1 MKKWMLVL
9 FVALFVLPCSRD
21 AEAAGRKKKGK
32 NAVTAKVAEKKSAYD
47 KLFQKK
53 SCETVKSNFITLHK
67 VDGKLYFEIP
77 VKYLG
82 REMLFASTLTST
94 SSNDFCDVGYKQ
106 NDPLHVRFTKIDSTI
121 YLNEVNAFV
130 TSNPKEPSLKKA
142 IDKNFADA
150 VLYSYKIAAY
160 TPDSTAVVIDVTPIF
175 TTDMKE
181 FAFLPT
187 TIMGL
192 IQLNS
197 VFNKDGV
204 ALGEVKA
211 FDDNLSVKSMLSY
224 KVSLKFMSFSFL
236 DNMPLT
242 ATVTRSLLLLPEE
255 KMRPR
260 ISDSRVGIFITSKQ
274 HVSTERDGIQDYTL
288 ANRWRMEPKDMA
300 AFQRGE
306 LVEPVKPIVFYI
318 DDAFPEL
325 WKQPIKEGT
334 LRWNEAFEKIGFKN
348 AVQVR
353 DFPKDDPEFDPDN
366 LKYSCIR
373 YLPSSTANA
382 MGPSWVDPT
391 TGEIVNASVLV
402 YNDVIR
408 LINNWRFVQTAQID
422 PSVRTKKMPDDIVK
436 ESIAYVVAHEVGH
449 TLGLMHNMSASA
461 AYPVDSLRSAK
472 FTQKYGTTPSIMD
485 YARFNYVAQ
494 PEDKGVKL
502 TPPNLGI
509 YDEYVIKW
517 LYTPLYGLS
526 AKEEQAMLE
535 SWIDEHAGDPI
546 YRYGK
551 QQVIARYDP
560 SALEEDLGDDA
571 IKAGDYGIKNLKYIV
586 ANMNNWFVD
595 DTDGSHRENL
605 YNELGNQYYRYLKN
619 VMHNVGGIYLTE
631 VKPGTA
637 GKTFQSVPKELQRN
651 SFVWVIKQLKNSDW
665 LHNTGLT
672 DQFGLRVALPPIVC
686 YYTATELLGT
696 YKNVVL
702 SAHVSQDPY
711 TLKAYFD
718 DLYNHVWENA
728 IKGRKPTSGEK
739 ILQRL
744 VVDQAAD
751 VITKKSKLVKVL
763 ADPDEGLGMENAFM
777 PSVDEIVAYGL
788 DPTGLV
794 GQYQNE
800 LRELEQVHGKGLVAK
815 QLTSFGH
822 GYDWQYRVN
831 TRTIDDSKTY
841 FYAYA
846 LRVKNLLNSRLASA
860 DSDTKAHYQTML
872 YALDEALNA
881 LNKK

>member
-1 MKKWMLVL
+1 MV
-9 FVALFVLPCSRD
+9 
-21 AEAAGRKKKGK
+21 
-32 NAVTAKVAEKKSAYD
+32 
-47 KLFQKK
+47 
-53 SCETVKSNFITLHK
+53 
-67 VDGKLYFEIP
+67 
-77 VKYLG
+77 
-82 REMLFASTLTST
+82 
-94 SSNDFCDVGYKQ
+94 
-106 NDPLHVRFTKIDSTI
+106 
-121 YLNEVNAFV
+121 
-130 TSNPKEPSLKKA
+130 
-142 IDKNFADA
+142 
-150 VLYSYKIAAY
+150 
-160 TPDSTAVVIDVTPIF
+160 
-175 TTDMKE
+175 
-181 FAFLPT
+181 
-187 TIMGL
+187 
-192 IQLNS
+192 
-197 VFNKDGV
+197 
-204 ALGEVKA
+204 
-211 FDDNLSVKSMLSY
+211 
-224 KVSLKFMSFSFL
+224 
-236 DNMPLT
+236 
-242 ATVTRSLLLLPEE
+242 
-255 KMRPR
+255 
-260 ISDSRVGIFITSKQ
+260 
-274 HVSTERDGIQDYTL
+274 
-288 ANRWRMEPKDMA
+288 
-300 AFQRGE
+300 
-306 LVEPVKPIVFYI
+306 
-318 DDAFPEL
+318 
-325 WKQPIKEGT
+325 
-334 LRWNEAFEKIGFKN
+334 
-348 AVQVR
+348 
-353 DFPKDDPEFDPDN
+353 
-366 LKYSCIR
+366 
-373 YLPSSTANA
+373 
-382 MGPSWVDPT
+382 
-391 TGEIVNASVLV
+391 
-402 YNDVIR
+402 
-408 LINNWRFVQTAQID
+408 
-422 PSVRTKKMPDDIVK
+422 
-436 ESIAYVVAHEVGH
+436 
-449 TLGLMHNMSASA
+449 
-461 AYPVDSLRSAK
+461 
-472 FTQKYGTTPSIMD
+472 
-485 YARFNYVAQ
+485 Q

-517 LYTPLYGLS
+517 LYSPLYGLS

-586 ANMNNWFVD
+586 ANMNDWFVD

>member
-1 MKKWMLVL
+1 MNCKSIILLIVVL
-9 FVALFVLPCSRD
+9 LFWGN
-21 AEAAGRKKKGK
+21 AEARKKKGK
-32 NAVTAKVAEKKSAYD
+32 KVEEVQTESAYRKFFKGKACETAKGM
-47 KLFQKK
+47 
-53 SCETVKSNFITLHK
+53 ITLHK
-67 VDGKLYFEIP
+67 MDGRVYFEIP
-77 VKYLG
+77 LALMG
-82 REMLFASTLTST
+82 REMLM
-94 SSNDFCDVGYKQ
+94 G
-106 NDPLHVRFTKIDSTI
+106 STI
-121 YLNEVNAFV
+121 SEITNNGFGSVGEKPKGLLYISFV
-130 TSNPKEPSLKKA
+130 RCDSVISLKQLTAQYDTNEENLKQRIKESTIPA
-142 IDKNFADA
+142 TIKNF
-150 VLYSYKIAAY
+150 KITTY
-160 TPDSTAVVIDVTPIF
+160 NEDSTAVVIDMTDYLVSADEAINPFSPWAPILAGGERV
-175 TTDMKE
+175 MEKE
-181 FAFLPT
+181 FRRENSQVVSIKAFEDNVSVKSSLTYGLSLKNKVMYIFQREPFTAVMTRSFILLPEHPMRPRLADPR
-187 TIMGL
+187 IAIFSQGV
-192 IQLNS
+192 S
-197 VFNKDGV
+197 VFNG
-204 ALGEVKA
+204 
-211 FDDNLSVKSMLSY
+211 
-224 KVSLKFMSFSFL
+224 
-236 DNMPLT
+236 
-242 ATVTRSLLLLPEE
+242 
-255 KMRPR
+255 
-260 ISDSRVGIFITSKQ
+260 DSRGAQ
-274 HVSTERDGIQDYTL
+274 ARYYAQ
-288 ANRWRMEPKDMA
+288 RWNLEPKDME
-300 AFQRGE
+300 QYRKGV
-306 LVEPVKPIVFYI
+306 LTEPKKPIVFYV
-318 DDAFPEL
+318 DDAFPAM
-325 WKQPIKEGT
+325 WKEPVRKAA
-334 LRWNEAFEKIGFKN
+334 LRWNVAFEKIGLKN
-348 AVQVR
+348 VIQVR
-353 DFPKDDPEFDPDN
+353 DFPKDDPTFDPDN

-373 YLPSSTANA
+373 YVPAAITNA
-382 MGPSWVDPT
+382 MGPSWTDPR
-391 TGEIVNASVLV
+391 TGEIINASVIIF
-402 YNDVIR
+402 NDVVK
-408 LINNWRFVQTAQID
+408 LANQWRFLQTSQVD
-422 PSVRTKKMPDDIVK
+422 PSVRTKKMPDNILE
-436 ESIAYVVAHEVGH
+436 ESIEYIVAHEVGH

-485 YARFNYVAQ
+485 YARFNYVVQ

-517 LYTPLYGLS
+517 LYSPLYGLS

-586 ANMNNWFVD
+586 ANMNDWFVD

>member
-1 MKKWMLVL
+1 MKRIW
-9 FVALFVLPCSRD
+9 VALLVFSILGGSVS
-21 AEAAGRKKKGK
+21 ANAISFKRKKSKK
-32 NAVTAKVAEKKSAYD
+32 KESVEKEKTAYD
-47 KLFQKK
+47 KLF
-53 SCETVKSNFITLHK
+53 SSNHSKAEGFITIHK
-67 VDGKLYFEIP
+67 VKEKVYFELP
-77 VKYLG
+77 LSMLQRDMLLG
-82 REMLFASTLTST
+82 STVTEISDNKNAIIGSKPT
-94 SSNDFCDVGYKQ
+94 E
-106 NDPLHVRFTKIDSTI
+106 PLHFRFEK
-121 YLNEVNAFV
+121 LNNKVCLSAVQTNNVGDDNGHRLKAAIEMSNMNAILQVFDI
-130 TSNPKEPSLKKA
+130 S
-142 IDKNFADA
+142 
-150 VLYSYKIAAY
+150 AY
-160 TPDSTAVVIDVTPIF
+160 NNDSTAVVFDVTDFFVSDNKLMSPF
-175 TTDMKE
+175 DKY
-181 FAFLPT
+181 
-187 TIMGL
+187 
-192 IQLNS
+192 S
-197 VFNKDGV
+197 VNTSGGRKRLTSFQSNKSFIDSF
-204 ALGEVKA
+204 KA
-211 FDDNLSVKSMLSY
+211 FEDNISVRSCLNY
-224 KVSLKFMSFSFL
+224 TYSLTGGKGK
-236 DNMPLT
+236 DIKDEPLT
-242 ATVTRSLLLLPEE
+242 AKVTRSIILLDTIPY
-255 KMRPR
+255 RPR
-260 ISDSRVGIFITSKQ
+260 LMDSRIGIFPTMKNEYSAAKQ
-274 HVSTERDGIQDYTL
+274 TTRSIYY
-288 ANRWRMEPKDMA
+288 ANRWRLEPSDL
-300 AFQRGE
+300 RGYIE
-306 LVEPVKPIVFYI
+306 GKKVTPIKPIVFYV
-318 DDAFPEL
+318 DSCFPES
-325 WKQPIKEGT
+325 WKASIFEAVNQ
-334 LRWNEAFEKIGFKN
+334 WNEPFEKIGFTQAIQAKE
-348 AVQVR
+348 
-353 DFPKDDPEFDPDN
+353 FPKDDPEFDADN

-373 YLPSSTANA
+373 YVPAAITNA
-382 MGPSWVDPT
+382 MGPSWTDPR
-391 TGEIVNASVLV
+391 TGEIINASVIIF
-402 YNDVIR
+402 NDVVK
-408 LINNWRFVQTAQID
+408 LANQWRFLQTSQVD
-422 PSVRTKKMPDDIVK
+422 PSVRTKKMPDNILE
-436 ESIAYVVAHEVGH
+436 ESIEYIVAHEVGH

>member
-1 MKKWMLVL
+1 M
-9 FVALFVLPCSRD
+9 
-21 AEAAGRKKKGK
+21 
-32 NAVTAKVAEKKSAYD
+32 
-47 KLFQKK
+47 
-53 SCETVKSNFITLHK
+53 
-67 VDGKLYFEIP
+67 
-77 VKYLG
+77 
-82 REMLFASTLTST
+82 
-94 SSNDFCDVGYKQ
+94 
-106 NDPLHVRFTKIDSTI
+106 
-121 YLNEVNAFV
+121 
-130 TSNPKEPSLKKA
+130 
-142 IDKNFADA
+142 
-150 VLYSYKIAAY
+150 
-160 TPDSTAVVIDVTPIF
+160 
-175 TTDMKE
+175 
-181 FAFLPT
+181 
-187 TIMGL
+187 
-192 IQLNS
+192 
-197 VFNKDGV
+197 
-204 ALGEVKA
+204 
-211 FDDNLSVKSMLSY
+211 
-224 KVSLKFMSFSFL
+224 
-236 DNMPLT
+236 
-242 ATVTRSLLLLPEE
+242 
-255 KMRPR
+255 
-260 ISDSRVGIFITSKQ
+260 
-274 HVSTERDGIQDYTL
+274 
-288 ANRWRMEPKDMA
+288 
-300 AFQRGE
+300 
-306 LVEPVKPIVFYI
+306 
-318 DDAFPEL
+318 
-325 WKQPIKEGT
+325 
-334 LRWNEAFEKIGFKN
+334 
-348 AVQVR
+348 
-353 DFPKDDPEFDPDN
+353 PDN
-366 LKYSCIR
+366 IL
-373 YLPSSTANA
+373 
-382 MGPSWVDPT
+382 
-391 TGEIVNASVLV
+391 E
-402 YNDVIR
+402 
-408 LINNWRFVQTAQID
+408 
-422 PSVRTKKMPDDIVK
+422 
-436 ESIAYVVAHEVGH
+436 ESIEYIVAHEVGH

-494 PEDKGVKL
+494 PGDKGVKL

-586 ANMNNWFVD
+586 ANMNDWFAD

-637 GKTFQSVPKELQRN
+637 GKTFQSVPKEVQRN